1 MKHLSTQMKQQQIEW
16 RRAKVLELSSQGF
29 SEREIAE
36 KLQPIAVVT
45 VHRDLVFLRQ
55 QARENL
61 QYHIHDKIPEEYQNC
76 MTGLKRI
83 IKQTTEIAD
92 KAADP
97 KTKLQAFAQLSEGY
111 KYIMELTT
119 GGVIITDAIK
129 YVQGQMN
136 HLNKTEKALLQD
148 IKQKGETEGQQEE
161 EDIDRKPTANEV
173 F

>member
-1 MKHLSTQMKQQQIEW
+1 LSTKSEQSTLDW
-16 RRAKVLELSSQGF
+16 RRSKVLELTSQGY
-29 SEREIAE
+29 SQRDIADI
-36 KLQPIAVVT
+36 LQIGLGT
-45 VHRDLVFLRQ
+45 VNKDLSSLRK
-55 QARENL
+55 QARDNL

-129 YVQGQMN
+129 YVQGRMD
-136 HLNKTEKALLQD
+136 HLNNQEKKLLKDIREKGKEKGGEPTDDTLEGD
-148 IKQKGETEGQQEE
+148 IKTTNG
-161 EDIDRKPTANEV
+161 V